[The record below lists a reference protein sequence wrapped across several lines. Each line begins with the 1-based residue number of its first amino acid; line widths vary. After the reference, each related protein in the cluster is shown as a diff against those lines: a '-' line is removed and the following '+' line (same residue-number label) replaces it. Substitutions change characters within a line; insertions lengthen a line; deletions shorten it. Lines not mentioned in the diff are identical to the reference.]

1 MDSVAE
7 ELGILCGKQ
16 LPLVERLGHA
26 HWKVRQL
33 AYHTLRSEFISSN
46 SKNGGVGDVILFSKY
61 APILMG
67 ECMRESHPE
76 AFGSLLDTI
85 LYYVKDSCADLEVY
99 GRHLWKLNKFIKN
112 NSLCGRFNTEHQR
125 TIVHILVQ
133 LRELGAWE
141 IMPTFAID
149 GVPMICKLL
158 DTAAEMHDSTEYLN
172 EAVQHLAAWARN
184 VDVRKRSV
192 ITASSGHA
200 GFLKLFNDLC
210 DADIGTDSNSNSIM
224 NRDECVGESLL
235 FRPSQQYSLL
245 TEVSTTRNLDSLKY
259 WESLPPTRAS
269 VANMDTPELSECI
282 AAYILHYNARN
293 AHRYI
298 SVRDCLCDFFDRQSI
313 TGKSLVGDFRL
324 SEDTF
329 VSQVLGA
336 FERNPRI
343 KRRLGDLPT
352 LRRLYAAL
360 EKDHET
366 MEVEEEEFDKV
377 SDYNSE
383 MDQAGSASQAEEEVN
398 GGKELTE
405 KEQVDGV
412 NNNEMSASPEEE
424 DKQDAEKEMA
434 MKVGEDVDEMTVEP
448 EEEGKQVAEKE
459 MAMKVEEK
467 EEDVNAEL
475 ERLI

>member
-172 EAVQHLAAWARN
+172 EAVQHLAAWA
-184 VDVRKRSV
+184 
-192 ITASSGHA
+192 H
-200 GFLKLFNDLC
+200 
-210 DADIGTDSNSNSIM
+210 SNSNSIM

-475 ERLI
+475 ERLIYLP